1 MEIGNQIRRLRL
13 RKDVTQEAM
22 AHHLGV
28 TAQAVSKWERNAAAP
43 DIGMLPALSAYFGV
57 TIDELFALSDD
68 TRLER
73 IQNMI
78 WDVRYF
84 DPVVVENEQKF
95 LLDKAKQEPDND
107 TLHELLADMELHL
120 AKEHMERAEEYSREA
135 LRRNPDN
142 QEAFFSLIQAMGG
155 VCEDWYA
162 ANHHLLIDF
171 CKDFVAKHPANRR
184 AYMWLIDHLL
194 IDCRVEEAKAYFDEF
209 AALDDSYCTEM
220 YMGKLLWHTGNQESA
235 MAVWQ
240 KMQRDFSDQWHV
252 WLNMG
257 NIMAQTGNY
266 EAAKDSYRRALEMQE
281 TPRYLDALESI
292 AQICEVQQDIP
303 GAIAAWQEELE
314 YLDREW
320 HCTTGETADVVRRE
334 IARLQKKM

>member
-1 MEIGNQIRRLRL
+1 MEIGSQIRRLRR

-22 AHHLGV
+22 ALHLGV
-28 TAQAVSKWERNAAAP
+28 TPQAVSKWERNAAAP

-84 DPVVVENEQKF
+84 DPAVVENEQKF
-95 LLDKAKQEPDND
+95 LLEKAKREPDND

-120 AKEHMERAEEYSREA
+120 AKEHMELAEEYSKEA

-142 QEAFFSLIQAMGG
+142 ADALFSLIQAMGG

-162 ANHHLLIDF
+162 ANHHILIDF
-171 CKDFVAKHPANRR
+171 CKEFVAKHPDNWR

-194 IDCRVEEAKAYFDEF
+194 ADCRIDEAKAYFDEF
-209 AALDDSYCTEM
+209 AALDNSYRTDM
-220 YMGKLLWHTGNQESA
+220 YMGKLLWHTGNHDGA
-235 MAVWQ
+235 MAIWQ
-240 KMQRDFSDQWHV
+240 KMQRDFSDQWNV

-257 NIMAQTGNY
+257 NVMAQTGNY
-266 EAAKDSYRRALEMQE
+266 EAAKRNYRTALEMQE
-281 TPRYLDALESI
+281 APRYLDALESI
-292 AQICEVQQDIP
+292 AQICEVQNDIS
-303 GAIAAWQEELE
+303 GAIAALEEELE
-314 YLDREW
+314 YLDQEW